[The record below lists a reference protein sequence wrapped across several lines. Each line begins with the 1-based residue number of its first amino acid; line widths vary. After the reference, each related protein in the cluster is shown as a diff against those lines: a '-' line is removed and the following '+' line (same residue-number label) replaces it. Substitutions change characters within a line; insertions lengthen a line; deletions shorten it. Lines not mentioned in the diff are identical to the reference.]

1 MLRDRTTLLLVAVL
15 PAMLAGGCASA
26 PSSPGEDLRG
36 LLRFVQATH
45 PRPYAYVSRAELEA
59 LAEAEAQ
66 RLDALD
72 APDDFTVGLAF
83 HRVLARLGDGHVA
96 VALPVFQDDVASAL
110 TLLPLLPK
118 LAGET
123 FFVDACSTEL
133 PRGTRLIAI
142 DGEPIEALWAELEAL
157 VLADGVHESARRAAL
172 ERGFARHYHLLR
184 GMRAS
189 YRVDVELPDGEA
201 QTLTLAGVP
210 RDALGPL
217 SRARHSAPVW
227 GPVSPE
233 EPPWPFVVDVAD
245 GTVLLRLPS
254 FGIADQEAYRVRVDA
269 LFAQIDPDD
278 TLILDLRGNEGGLRT
293 HGVAVLN
300 HVLGAP
306 YAQWASLSA
315 RVLRVPSAFRSLTTF
330 PFVPEE
336 HLAALLAGAER
347 DGELWVRTGDPL
359 ASLMVPHGEGH
370 RGRVVA
376 FIDGHTN
383 SAAVELVT
391 ALRAWRPDAELHGEP
406 TGGECGR
413 HVGEVPVVYTTP
425 HRGVSVLMSLLELR
439 HVATPGCVDGQGHAP
454 DLAVVYDEA
463 AFLAGVDPYLE
474 GLESPTSGR
483 TTPQSPPAE

>member
-1 MLRDRTTLLLVAVL
+1 MIPARLRSVLVGLLPVI
-15 PAMLAGGCASA
+15 LAGGCATA
-26 PSSPGEDLRG
+26 PSSAGEDLRG
-36 LLRFVQATH
+36 LMRFVQATH
-45 PRPYAYVSRAELEA
+45 PRPYAYVPRAELEA

-72 APDDFTVGLAF
+72 APGDFTVGLAF

-96 VALPVFQDDVASAL
+96 VALPVFQDDVASSL

-118 LAGET
+118 RAGEA
-123 FFVDACSTEL
+123 FFVDACSAEL

-157 VLADGVHESARRAAL
+157 VLADGVHDSARRAAL
-172 ERGFARHYHLLR
+172 ERGFARHYHVLR
-184 GMRAS
+184 GMRAT
-189 YRVDVELPDGEA
+189 YRVDVALPDGEA

-217 SRARHSAPVW
+217 AIARHSAPVW
-227 GPVSPE
+227 GAASPE
-233 EPPWPFVVDVAD
+233 QPAWPFVIDVAD

-254 FGIADQEAYRVRVDA
+254 FGIADQEAYRARVDA

-306 YAQWASLSA
+306 YAQWTSVAA
-315 RVLRVPSAFRSLTTF
+315 RVRRVPSAFRSFTAF

-336 HLAALLAGAER
+336 HLVALLTGAVRE
-347 DGELWVRTGDPL
+347 GELRVRTGDPL

-376 FIDGHTN
+376 FVDGHTN

-391 ALRAWRPDAELHGEP
+391 ALRASRPDAELHGEP

-425 HRGVSVLMSLLELR
+425 HRSVSVLMSLLELR
-439 HVATPGCVDGQGHAP
+439 HVPTPGCVDGQGHAP
-454 DLAVVYDEA
+454 DRVVVYDEA

-474 GLESPTSGR
+474 GLDAP
-483 TTPQSPPAE
+483 